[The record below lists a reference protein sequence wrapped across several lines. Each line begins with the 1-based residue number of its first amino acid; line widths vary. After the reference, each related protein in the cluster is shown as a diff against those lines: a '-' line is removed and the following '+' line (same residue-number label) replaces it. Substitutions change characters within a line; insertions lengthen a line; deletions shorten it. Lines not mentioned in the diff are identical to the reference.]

1 MNNSK
6 IKCISI
12 KIIMILK
19 AHINIKYVVKMR
31 KKLKNKD
38 CIKIN
43 TKKCLHFVKIYYRI
57 PLVLETVLISV

>member
-1 MNNSK
+1 
-6 IKCISI
+6 
-12 KIIMILK
+12 MILK
-19 AHINIKYVVKMR
+19 AHINIKYVVKMI

-57 PLVLETVLISV
+57 PLVLETVRKPI